1 MMETWQIV
9 LLALGFPL
17 LMAGMFVLGAWIASL
32 LGWSK
37 LARHFRWDRTEPGN
51 AERFGWQTLV
61 IGTFPGAA
69 SYRNAMTVWLDDAGI
84 YLKPVFFFRMFHP
97 MLHIGW
103 SEIAEIESRKVLAI
117 QSYKVSLARD
127 LPPLTM
133 AGRSGEAALERWSRR
148 RRPG

>member
-1 MMETWQIV
+1 METWQIV
-9 LLALGFPL
+9 LMALGFPL
-17 LMAGMFVLGAWIASL
+17 LMAAMFVLVARIVSWM
-32 LGWSK
+32 GWSK
-37 LARHFRWDRTEPGN
+37 FARHFRWDRPEPSH
-51 AERFGWQTLV
+51 AERFGWQTIV
-61 IGTFPGAA
+61 FGSFPGAA

-103 SEIAEIESRKVLAI
+103 SEIAQVEPRKVLAI

-133 AGRSGEAALERWSRR
+133 AGRSGEAALARWSRR